1 MLSRLLSAELGLGWG
16 NLPTVRTLL
25 FVEHVLAGTA
35 LFSGLM
41 NEELLNLQWNRRPRF
56 AVLK

>member
-41 NEELLNLQWNRRPRF
+41 NE
-56 AVLK
+56 